1 MRLIVNFLIS
11 FCLSISIANRASSE
25 IVRSTDQNI
34 SLWNL
39 GNGVVTYKYK
49 KPIERD
55 ILEWRQ
61 SAIADDLIELN
72 LISLP
77 GIVYDSYSHVYS
89 YPLLDVLQLS
99 YEKIAKK
106 YHESDLVLNR
116 KLWTSEGYDVYDFS
130 PSQKFQIKV
139 SPSIRHEKVK
149 YEQNFP
155 AGDIKLPR
163 ISLRVANLIF
173 PEKFKLGGQE
183 NKNSEAKDF
192 WQYALSTNKPIIFT
206 DGFKKALSL
215 LSHGYLAISV
225 HGFCTC
231 IKANNLNDKNSFT
244 LVEEIETILSYQK
257 RLIYI
262 SFDNDKDFEL
272 SNLARS
278 AEFMFASK
286 LSEKVSNLKII
297 LIKEP
302 GLKGA
307 DDYIYNKGSIEYQ
320 ILIDKAITLED
331 FEKIEKPKNFLD
343 YFEKFMINN
352 QDYKWCFDHAEFK
365 NIESEVLWSFQE
377 SNSNK

>member
-11 FCLSISIANRASSE
+11 FCLSISITNLASSE
-25 IVRSTDQNI
+25 IVRSTDQNV

-77 GIVYDSYSHVYS
+77 SIVYDSYSHVYS

-99 YEKIAKK
+99 YEKIAKN

-149 YEQNFP
+149 YEHNYYFS
-155 AGDIKLPR
+155 DIKLPK

-173 PEKFKLGGQE
+173 PEKFKLNGHM
-183 NKNSEAKDF
+183 NKNSEARDF

-231 IKANNLNDKNSFT
+231 VKASNLSDKNSFA
-244 LVEEIETILSYQK
+244 LIDEIETILSYQK

-262 SFDNDKDFEL
+262 SFDNDEDLEL
-272 SNLARS
+272 SNLAQA
-278 AEFMFASK
+278 AELFFANKLIDK
-286 LSEKVSNLKII
+286 LSDLKII
-297 LIKEP
+297 QIRDT

-307 DDYIYNKGSIEYQ
+307 DDYIYSKGRAAYQ
-320 ILIDKAITLED
+320 VLIDKAVTLEV
-331 FEKIEKPKNFLD
+331 FEKQEKPKNFLD
-343 YFEKFMINN
+343 YFEIYLKNKEE
-352 QDYKWCFDHAEFK
+352 YKWCFDHAEFK
-365 NIESEVLWSFQE
+365 NIEPEVLWSFKE
-377 SNSNK
+377 FNKN